1 MLTLEEQE
9 RLACI
14 QGDLAKAELLDA
26 LIDALGLAP
35 KYEPSQEEGST
46 CD

>member
-1 MLTLEEQE
+1 MLTLEEQD
-9 RLACI
+9 RLAYI

-26 LIDALGLAP
+26 LIDAQDPAP